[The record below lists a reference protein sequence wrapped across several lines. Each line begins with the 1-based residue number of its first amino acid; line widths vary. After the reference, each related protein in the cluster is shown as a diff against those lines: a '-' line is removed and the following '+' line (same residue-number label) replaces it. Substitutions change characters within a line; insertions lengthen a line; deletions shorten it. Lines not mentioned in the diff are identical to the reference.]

1 MSIYIIFNVIHSRQI
16 GELSKND
23 YVHGLDTR
31 NKNNIHLPTVSL
43 SCIQKGVSYSGT
55 KLFNKLP
62 ESIQNHRNDKKSFKN
77 KLYGYLNTHSF
88 YSITEF
94 LEHTIDRNDT

>member
-31 NKNNIHLPTVSL
+31 NKNNIHLPTISL
-43 SCIQKGVSYSGT
+43 SCIQKGVSYSRT

-62 ESIQNHRNDKKSFKN
+62 ESIENHRNDKKSFKN
-77 KLYGYLNTHSF
+77 KLYRYLNTLS
-88 YSITEF
+88 Y
-94 LEHTIDRNDT
+94 